1 MSLNSEQML
10 PARVRKMRQME
21 DLLNVE
27 DIILIEIERII
38 DEMYGAAAL
47 LHEELVNEAW
57 LKEKLD
63 ARTGADTTVE
73 ADADKLLATIT
84 LDVSKIVGVDM
95 KDIRAF
101 LNKWLP
107 AHLRYRVILL
117 IESGYISPEKYT
129 VTGMALGYE
138 AQFWPVRT
146 LNGAWL
152 LDGTYNLDAV
162 RKLKIAHHVRY
173 MDNYTLA
180 DDNKKKLHQALLYI
194 RQALGKMR
202 LRMKNDWQVF
212 RFEYTKKNGKK
223 TGRCVSAMG
232 WLFYRSKVLIRK
244 HILLHVERIAR
255 KLHKKEE
262 NGQRFPLGLCR
273 GFVSLLGWI
282 THSETYD
289 WYLIHIKELVNVRK
303 IKRIIS
309 KMTREVNRHAG
320 MEKGT
325 LQRAA

>member
-27 DIILIEIERII
+27 DIILAEIERII

-101 LNKWLP
+101 LDKWLP

-162 RKLKIAHHVRY
+162 RK
-173 MDNYTLA
+173 A
-180 DDNKKKLHQALLYI
+180 DEYGLTYEIGEIELHEDFTEAARFMTAICQDENTVGMVSI
-194 RQALGKMR
+194 GFESQF
-202 LRMKNDWQVF
+202 WQVPTLNGAWKLDGSVLLEIL
-212 RFEYTKKNGKK
+212 RHPHEYGQHFDFGK
-223 TGRCVSAMG
+223 
-232 WLFYRSKVLIRK
+232 I
-244 HILLHVERIAR
+244 EN
-255 KLHKKEE
+255 KEE
-262 NGQRFPLGLCR
+262 NDYR
-273 GFVSLLGWI
+273 
-282 THSETYD
+282 
-289 WYLIHIKELVNVRK
+289 VRLDK
-303 IKRIIS
+303 DLWFLDGSQNLNGKRILDAER
-309 KMTREVNRHAG
+309 RE
-320 MEKGT
+320 EELT
-325 LQRAA
+325 

>member
-101 LNKWLP
+101 LDKWLP

-162 RKLKIAHHVRY
+162 RK
-173 MDNYTLA
+173 A
-180 DDNKKKLHQALLYI
+180 DEYGLTYEIGEIELHEDFTEAARFMTAICQEENTVGMVSMGFES
-194 RQALGKMR
+194 QF
-202 LRMKNDWQVF
+202 WQVPTLNGAWKLDGSVLLEIL
-212 RFEYTKKNGKK
+212 RHPHEYGQHFDFGMIEN
-223 TGRCVSAMG
+223 
-232 WLFYRSKVLIRK
+232 
-244 HILLHVERIAR
+244 
-255 KLHKKEE
+255 KEE
-262 NGQRFPLGLCR
+262 NDYR
-273 GFVSLLGWI
+273 
-282 THSETYD
+282 
-289 WYLIHIKELVNVRK
+289 VRLDK
-303 IKRIIS
+303 DLWFLDGSQNLNGKRILDAER
-309 KMTREVNRHAG
+309 RE
-320 MEKGT
+320 EELT
-325 LQRAA
+325 

>member
-27 DIILIEIERII
+27 DIILSEIERII
-38 DEMYGAAAL
+38 DEMYGAAAM

-84 LDVSKIVGVDM
+84 LDVSKIMGVDM

-101 LNKWLP
+101 LDKWLP

-129 VTGMALGYE
+129 MTGMALGYE

-146 LNGAWL
+146 LNGAWF

-162 RKLKIAHHVRY
+162 RKADEYGLTYEIGEIELHEDFTEAVRFMTAIY
-173 MDNYTLA
+173 QEENTVGTVSMGFES
-180 DDNKKKLHQALLYI
+180 QF
-194 RQALGKMR
+194 
-202 LRMKNDWQVF
+202 WQVPTLNGAWKLDGSVLLEIL
-212 RFEYTKKNGKK
+212 RHPHEYGQHFDFGK
-223 TGRCVSAMG
+223 
-232 WLFYRSKVLIRK
+232 I
-244 HILLHVERIAR
+244 EN
-255 KLHKKEE
+255 KEE
-262 NGQRFPLGLCR
+262 NNYR
-273 GFVSLLGWI
+273 
-282 THSETYD
+282 
-289 WYLIHIKELVNVRK
+289 VRLDK
-303 IKRIIS
+303 DLWFLDGSQNLNGKRILDAER
-309 KMTREVNRHAG
+309 RE
-320 MEKGT
+320 EELT
-325 LQRAA
+325 

>member
-101 LNKWLP
+101 LDKWLP

-117 IESGYISPEKYT
+117 IESGYFSPEKYT

-162 RKLKIAHHVRY
+162 RK
-173 MDNYTLA
+173 A
-180 DDNKKKLHQALLYI
+180 DEYGLTYEIGEIELHEDFTEAARFMTAICQEENTVGMVSMGFES
-194 RQALGKMR
+194 QF
-202 LRMKNDWQVF
+202 WQVPTLNGAWKLDGSVLLEIL
-212 RFEYTKKNGKK
+212 RHPHEYGQHFDFGK
-223 TGRCVSAMG
+223 
-232 WLFYRSKVLIRK
+232 I
-244 HILLHVERIAR
+244 EN
-255 KLHKKEE
+255 KEE
-262 NGQRFPLGLCR
+262 NDY
-273 GFVSLLGWI
+273 
-282 THSETYD
+282 H
-289 WYLIHIKELVNVRK
+289 VRLDK
-303 IKRIIS
+303 DLWFLDGSQNLNGKRILDAER
-309 KMTREVNRHAG
+309 RE
-320 MEKGT
+320 EELT
-325 LQRAA
+325 

>member
-10 PARVRKMRQME
+10 PARVRKVRQME

-27 DIILIEIERII
+27 DIILAEIERII

-101 LNKWLP
+101 LDKWLP

-162 RKLKIAHHVRY
+162 RK
-173 MDNYTLA
+173 A
-180 DDNKKKLHQALLYI
+180 DEYGLTYEIGEIELHEDFTEAARFMTAICQDENTVGMVSMGFES
-194 RQALGKMR
+194 QF
-202 LRMKNDWQVF
+202 WQVPTLNGAWKLDGSVLLEIL
-212 RFEYTKKNGKK
+212 RHPHEYGQHFDFGK
-223 TGRCVSAMG
+223 
-232 WLFYRSKVLIRK
+232 I
-244 HILLHVERIAR
+244 EN
-255 KLHKKEE
+255 KEE
-262 NGQRFPLGLCR
+262 NDYR
-273 GFVSLLGWI
+273 
-282 THSETYD
+282 
-289 WYLIHIKELVNVRK
+289 VRLDK
-303 IKRIIS
+303 DLWFLDGSQNLNGKRILDAER
-309 KMTREVNRHAG
+309 RE
-320 MEKGT
+320 EELT
-325 LQRAA
+325 

>member
-27 DIILIEIERII
+27 DIILAEIERII
-38 DEMYGAAAL
+38 DEMYGVAAL

-95 KDIRAF
+95 KDIRVF
-101 LNKWLP
+101 LDKWLP

-162 RKLKIAHHVRY
+162 RK
-173 MDNYTLA
+173 A
-180 DDNKKKLHQALLYI
+180 DEYGLTYEIGEIELHEDFTEAARFMTAICQDENTVGMVSMGFES
-194 RQALGKMR
+194 QF
-202 LRMKNDWQVF
+202 WQVPTLNGAWKLDGSVLLEIL
-212 RFEYTKKNGKK
+212 RHPHEYGQHFDFGK
-223 TGRCVSAMG
+223 
-232 WLFYRSKVLIRK
+232 I
-244 HILLHVERIAR
+244 EN
-255 KLHKKEE
+255 KEE
-262 NGQRFPLGLCR
+262 NDYR
-273 GFVSLLGWI
+273 
-282 THSETYD
+282 
-289 WYLIHIKELVNVRK
+289 VRLDK
-303 IKRIIS
+303 DLWFLDGSQNLNGKRILDAER
-309 KMTREVNRHAG
+309 RE
-320 MEKGT
+320 EELT
-325 LQRAA
+325 

>member
-73 ADADKLLATIT
+73 ADADKLLAMIT

-101 LNKWLP
+101 LDKWLP

-138 AQFWPVRT
+138 EYGLTYEIGEIELHEDFTEAARFMTAICQEENTVGMVSMGFESQFWQVPT
-146 LNGAWL
+146 LNGAWK
-152 LDGTYNLDAV
+152 LDGSVLLEILRHPHEYGQHFNFG
-162 RKLKIAHHVRY
+162 KIE
-173 MDNYTLA
+173 
-180 DDNKKKLHQALLYI
+180 NK
-194 RQALGKMR
+194 
-202 LRMKNDWQVF
+202 
-212 RFEYTKKNGKK
+212 E
-223 TGRCVSAMG
+223 
-232 WLFYRSKVLIRK
+232 
-244 HILLHVERIAR
+244 
-255 KLHKKEE
+255 
-262 NGQRFPLGLCR
+262 
-273 GFVSLLGWI
+273 
-282 THSETYD
+282 
-289 WYLIHIKELVNVRK
+289 
-303 IKRIIS
+303 
-309 KMTREVNRHAG
+309 
-320 MEKGT
+320 
-325 LQRAA
+325 

>member
-101 LNKWLP
+101 LDKWLP

-162 RKLKIAHHVRY
+162 RK
-173 MDNYTLA
+173 A
-180 DDNKKKLHQALLYI
+180 DEYGLTYEIGEIELHEDFTEAARFMTAICQEENTVGMVSMGFES
-194 RQALGKMR
+194 QF
-202 LRMKNDWQVF
+202 WQVPTLNGAWKLDGSVLLEIL
-212 RFEYTKKNGKK
+212 RHPHEYGQHFDFGK
-223 TGRCVSAMG
+223 
-232 WLFYRSKVLIRK
+232 I
-244 HILLHVERIAR
+244 EN
-255 KLHKKEE
+255 KEE
-262 NGQRFPLGLCR
+262 ND
-273 GFVSLLGWI
+273 
-282 THSETYD
+282 Y
-289 WYLIHIKELVNVRK
+289 YVRLDK
-303 IKRIIS
+303 DLWFLDGSQNLNGKRILDAER
-309 KMTREVNRHAG
+309 RE
-320 MEKGT
+320 EELT
-325 LQRAA
+325 

>member
-101 LNKWLP
+101 LDKWLP

-162 RKLKIAHHVRY
+162 RK
-173 MDNYTLA
+173 A
-180 DDNKKKLHQALLYI
+180 DEYGLTYEIGEIELHEDFTEAARFMTAICQEENTVGMVSMGFES
-194 RQALGKMR
+194 QF
-202 LRMKNDWQVF
+202 WQVPTLNGAWKLDGSVLLEILRQCPWILALPKH
-212 RFEYTKKNGKK
+212 RF
-223 TGRCVSAMG
+223 
-232 WLFYRSKVLIRK
+232 LD
-244 HILLHVERIAR
+244 LLHDRPHPAQLPQNNCACGLGID
-255 KLHKKEE
+255 
-262 NGQRFPLGLCR
+262 RFRP
-273 GFVSLLGWI
+273 
-282 THSETYD
+282 
-289 WYLIHIKELVNVRK
+289 
-303 IKRIIS
+303 
-309 KMTREVNRHAG
+309 
-320 MEKGT
+320 
-325 LQRAA
+325 

>member
-21 DLLNVE
+21 DLRNVE

-101 LNKWLP
+101 LDKWLP

-162 RKLKIAHHVRY
+162 RK
-173 MDNYTLA
+173 A
-180 DDNKKKLHQALLYI
+180 DEYGLTYEIGEIELHEDFTEAARFMTAICQEENTVGMVSMGFES
-194 RQALGKMR
+194 QF
-202 LRMKNDWQVF
+202 WQVPTLNGAWKLDGSVLLEIL
-212 RFEYTKKNGKK
+212 RHPHEYGQHFDFGK
-223 TGRCVSAMG
+223 
-232 WLFYRSKVLIRK
+232 I
-244 HILLHVERIAR
+244 EN
-255 KLHKKEE
+255 KEE
-262 NGQRFPLGLCR
+262 NDY
-273 GFVSLLGWI
+273 
-282 THSETYD
+282 H
-289 WYLIHIKELVNVRK
+289 VRLDK
-303 IKRIIS
+303 DLWFLDGSQNLNGKRILDAER
-309 KMTREVNRHAG
+309 RE
-320 MEKGT
+320 EELT
-325 LQRAA
+325 

>member
-27 DIILIEIERII
+27 DIILAEIERII

-63 ARTGADTTVE
+63 ARTGADTKVE

-101 LNKWLP
+101 LDKWLP

-138 AQFWPVRT
+138 AQFWQVRT

-152 LDGTYNLDAV
+152 LDGIYNLDAV
-162 RKLKIAHHVRY
+162 RKADEYGLTYEIGEIELHEDFTEAVRFMTAIY
-173 MDNYTLA
+173 QEENTVGTVSMGFES
-180 DDNKKKLHQALLYI
+180 QF
-194 RQALGKMR
+194 
-202 LRMKNDWQVF
+202 WQVPTLNGAWKLDGSVLLEIL
-212 RFEYTKKNGKK
+212 RHPHEYGQHFDFGK
-223 TGRCVSAMG
+223 
-232 WLFYRSKVLIRK
+232 I
-244 HILLHVERIAR
+244 EN
-255 KLHKKEE
+255 KEE
-262 NGQRFPLGLCR
+262 NDYR
-273 GFVSLLGWI
+273 
-282 THSETYD
+282 
-289 WYLIHIKELVNVRK
+289 VRLDK
-303 IKRIIS
+303 DLWFLDGSQNLNGKRILDAER
-309 KMTREVNRHAG
+309 RE
-320 MEKGT
+320 EELT
-325 LQRAA
+325 

>member
-27 DIILIEIERII
+27 DIILAEIERII

-57 LKEKLD
+57 LKEKL
-63 ARTGADTTVE
+63 ARTGADTKVE

-101 LNKWLP
+101 LDKWLP

-152 LDGTYNLDAV
+152 LDGIYNLDAV
-162 RKLKIAHHVRY
+162 RKADEYGLTYEIGEIELHEDFTEAVRFMTAIY
-173 MDNYTLA
+173 QEENTVGTVSMGFES
-180 DDNKKKLHQALLYI
+180 QF
-194 RQALGKMR
+194 
-202 LRMKNDWQVF
+202 WQVPTLNGAWKLDGSVLLEIL
-212 RFEYTKKNGKK
+212 RHPHEYGQHFDFGK
-223 TGRCVSAMG
+223 
-232 WLFYRSKVLIRK
+232 I
-244 HILLHVERIAR
+244 EN
-255 KLHKKEE
+255 KEE
-262 NGQRFPLGLCR
+262 NDYR
-273 GFVSLLGWI
+273 
-282 THSETYD
+282 
-289 WYLIHIKELVNVRK
+289 VRLDK
-303 IKRIIS
+303 DLWFLDGSQNLNGKRILDAER
-309 KMTREVNRHAG
+309 RE
-320 MEKGT
+320 EELT
-325 LQRAA
+325 

>member
-27 DIILIEIERII
+27 DIILAEIERII

-101 LNKWLP
+101 LDKWLP

-162 RKLKIAHHVRY
+162 RKADEYGLTYEIGEIELHEDFTEAVRFMTAIY
-173 MDNYTLA
+173 QEENTVGTVSMGFES
-180 DDNKKKLHQALLYI
+180 QF
-194 RQALGKMR
+194 
-202 LRMKNDWQVF
+202 WQVPTLNGAWKLDGSVLLEIL
-212 RFEYTKKNGKK
+212 RHPHEYGQHFDFGK
-223 TGRCVSAMG
+223 
-232 WLFYRSKVLIRK
+232 I
-244 HILLHVERIAR
+244 EN
-255 KLHKKEE
+255 KEE
-262 NGQRFPLGLCR
+262 NDYR
-273 GFVSLLGWI
+273 
-282 THSETYD
+282 
-289 WYLIHIKELVNVRK
+289 VRLDK
-303 IKRIIS
+303 DLWFLDGSQNLNGKRILDAERCEEEL
-309 KMTREVNRHAG
+309 T
-320 MEKGT
+320 
-325 LQRAA
+325 

>member
-101 LNKWLP
+101 LDKWLP

-138 AQFWPVRT
+138 AQFGPVRT

-162 RKLKIAHHVRY
+162 RK
-173 MDNYTLA
+173 A
-180 DDNKKKLHQALLYI
+180 DEYGLTYEIGEIELHEDFTEAARFMTAICQEENTVGMVSMGFES
-194 RQALGKMR
+194 QF
-202 LRMKNDWQVF
+202 WQVPTLNGAWKLDGSVLLEIL
-212 RFEYTKKNGKK
+212 RHPHEYGQHFDFGK
-223 TGRCVSAMG
+223 
-232 WLFYRSKVLIRK
+232 I
-244 HILLHVERIAR
+244 EN
-255 KLHKKEE
+255 KEE
-262 NGQRFPLGLCR
+262 NDY
-273 GFVSLLGWI
+273 
-282 THSETYD
+282 H
-289 WYLIHIKELVNVRK
+289 VRLDK
-303 IKRIIS
+303 DLWFLDGSQNLNGKRILDAER
-309 KMTREVNRHAG
+309 RE
-320 MEKGT
+320 EELT
-325 LQRAA
+325 

>member
-27 DIILIEIERII
+27 DIILAEIERII

-84 LDVSKIVGVDM
+84 LDVSKILGVDM

-101 LNKWLP
+101 LDKWLP

-162 RKLKIAHHVRY
+162 RK
-173 MDNYTLA
+173 A
-180 DDNKKKLHQALLYI
+180 DEYGLTYEIGEIELHEDFTEAARFMTAICQDENTVGMVSMGFES
-194 RQALGKMR
+194 QF
-202 LRMKNDWQVF
+202 WQVPTLNGAWKLDGSVLLEIL
-212 RFEYTKKNGKK
+212 RHPHEYGQHFDFGK
-223 TGRCVSAMG
+223 
-232 WLFYRSKVLIRK
+232 I
-244 HILLHVERIAR
+244 EN
-255 KLHKKEE
+255 KEE
-262 NGQRFPLGLCR
+262 NDYR
-273 GFVSLLGWI
+273 
-282 THSETYD
+282 
-289 WYLIHIKELVNVRK
+289 VRLDK
-303 IKRIIS
+303 DLWFLDGSQNLNGKRILDAER
-309 KMTREVNRHAG
+309 RE
-320 MEKGT
+320 EELT
-325 LQRAA
+325 

>member
-27 DIILIEIERII
+27 DIILAEIERII

-101 LNKWLP
+101 LDKWLP

-162 RKLKIAHHVRY
+162 RK
-173 MDNYTLA
+173 A
-180 DDNKKKLHQALLYI
+180 DEYGLTYEIGEIELHEDFTEAARFMTAICQDENTVGMVSMGFES
-194 RQALGKMR
+194 QF
-202 LRMKNDWQVF
+202 WQVPTLNGAWKLDGSVLLEIL
-212 RFEYTKKNGKK
+212 RHPHEYGQHFDFGK
-223 TGRCVSAMG
+223 
-232 WLFYRSKVLIRK
+232 I
-244 HILLHVERIAR
+244 EN
-255 KLHKKEE
+255 KEE
-262 NGQRFPLGLCR
+262 NDYR
-273 GFVSLLGWI
+273 
-282 THSETYD
+282 
-289 WYLIHIKELVNVRK
+289 VRLDK
-303 IKRIIS
+303 DLWFLDGSQNLNGKRILDAER
-309 KMTREVNRHAG
+309 RE
-320 MEKGT
+320 EELT
-325 LQRAA
+325 

>member
-101 LNKWLP
+101 LDKWLP

-162 RKLKIAHHVRY
+162 RK
-173 MDNYTLA
+173 A
-180 DDNKKKLHQALLYI
+180 DEYSLTYEIGEIELHEDFTEAARFMTAICQEENTVGMVSMGFES
-194 RQALGKMR
+194 QF
-202 LRMKNDWQVF
+202 WQVPTLNGAWKLDGSVLLEIL
-212 RFEYTKKNGKK
+212 RHPHEYGQHFDFGK
-223 TGRCVSAMG
+223 
-232 WLFYRSKVLIRK
+232 I
-244 HILLHVERIAR
+244 EN
-255 KLHKKEE
+255 KEE
-262 NGQRFPLGLCR
+262 NDY
-273 GFVSLLGWI
+273 
-282 THSETYD
+282 H
-289 WYLIHIKELVNVRK
+289 VRLDK
-303 IKRIIS
+303 DLWFLDGSQNLNGKRILDAER
-309 KMTREVNRHAG
+309 RE
-320 MEKGT
+320 EELT
-325 LQRAA
+325 

>member
-27 DIILIEIERII
+27 DIILAEIERII

-101 LNKWLP
+101 LDKWLP

-117 IESGYISPEKYT
+117 IESGYISPEKYI

-162 RKLKIAHHVRY
+162 RK
-173 MDNYTLA
+173 A
-180 DDNKKKLHQALLYI
+180 DEYDLTYEIGEIELHEDFTEAARFMTAICQDENTVGMVSMGFES
-194 RQALGKMR
+194 QF
-202 LRMKNDWQVF
+202 WQVPTLNGAWKLDGSVLLEIL
-212 RFEYTKKNGKK
+212 RHPHEYGQHFDFGK
-223 TGRCVSAMG
+223 
-232 WLFYRSKVLIRK
+232 I
-244 HILLHVERIAR
+244 EN
-255 KLHKKEE
+255 KEE
-262 NGQRFPLGLCR
+262 NDYR
-273 GFVSLLGWI
+273 
-282 THSETYD
+282 
-289 WYLIHIKELVNVRK
+289 VRLDK
-303 IKRIIS
+303 DLWFLDGSQNLNGKRILDAER
-309 KMTREVNRHAG
+309 RE
-320 MEKGT
+320 EELT
-325 LQRAA
+325 

>member
-27 DIILIEIERII
+27 DIILSEIERII

-101 LNKWLP
+101 LDKWLP

-129 VTGMALGYE
+129 MTGMALGYE

-162 RKLKIAHHVRY
+162 RK
-173 MDNYTLA
+173 A
-180 DDNKKKLHQALLYI
+180 DEYGLTYEIGEIELHEDFTEAARFMTAICQEENTVGMVSMGFES
-194 RQALGKMR
+194 QF
-202 LRMKNDWQVF
+202 WQVPTLNGAWKLDGSVLLEIL
-212 RFEYTKKNGKK
+212 RHPHEYGQHFDFGK
-223 TGRCVSAMG
+223 
-232 WLFYRSKVLIRK
+232 I
-244 HILLHVERIAR
+244 EN
-255 KLHKKEE
+255 KEE
-262 NGQRFPLGLCR
+262 NDY
-273 GFVSLLGWI
+273 
-282 THSETYD
+282 H
-289 WYLIHIKELVNVRK
+289 VRLDK
-303 IKRIIS
+303 DLWFLDGSQNLNGKRILDAER
-309 KMTREVNRHAG
+309 RE
-320 MEKGT
+320 EELT
-325 LQRAA
+325 

>member
-101 LNKWLP
+101 LDKWLP

-162 RKLKIAHHVRY
+162 RK
-173 MDNYTLA
+173 A
-180 DDNKKKLHQALLYI
+180 DEYGLTYEIGEIELHEDFTEAARFMTAICQEENTVGMVSMGFES
-194 RQALGKMR
+194 QF
-202 LRMKNDWQVF
+202 WQVPTLNGAWKLDGSVLLEIL
-212 RFEYTKKNGKK
+212 RHPHEYGQHFDFGK
-223 TGRCVSAMG
+223 
-232 WLFYRSKVLIRK
+232 I
-244 HILLHVERIAR
+244 EN
-255 KLHKKEE
+255 KEE
-262 NGQRFPLGLCR
+262 NDYR
-273 GFVSLLGWI
+273 
-282 THSETYD
+282 
-289 WYLIHIKELVNVRK
+289 VRLDK
-303 IKRIIS
+303 DLWFLDGSQNLNGKRILDAER
-309 KMTREVNRHAG
+309 RE
-320 MEKGT
+320 EELT
-325 LQRAA
+325 

>member
-73 ADADKLLATIT
+73 TDADKLLAMIT

-101 LNKWLP
+101 LDKWLP

-146 LNGAWL
+146 LNGVWL

-162 RKLKIAHHVRY
+162 RK
-173 MDNYTLA
+173 A
-180 DDNKKKLHQALLYI
+180 DEYGLTYEIGEIELHEDFTEAARFMTAICQDENTVGMVSMGFES
-194 RQALGKMR
+194 QF
-202 LRMKNDWQVF
+202 WQVPTLNGAWKLDGSVLLEIL
-212 RFEYTKKNGKK
+212 RHPHEYGQHFDFGK
-223 TGRCVSAMG
+223 
-232 WLFYRSKVLIRK
+232 I
-244 HILLHVERIAR
+244 EN
-255 KLHKKEE
+255 KEE
-262 NGQRFPLGLCR
+262 NDY
-273 GFVSLLGWI
+273 
-282 THSETYD
+282 H
-289 WYLIHIKELVNVRK
+289 VRLDK
-303 IKRIIS
+303 DLWFLDGSQNLNGKRILDAER
-309 KMTREVNRHAG
+309 RE
-320 MEKGT
+320 EELT
-325 LQRAA
+325 

>member
-101 LNKWLP
+101 LDKWLP

-162 RKLKIAHHVRY
+162 RKADEYGLTYEIGEIELHEDFTEAVRF
-173 MDNYTLA
+173 MTAICQEENTVGMVSMGFES
-180 DDNKKKLHQALLYI
+180 QF
-194 RQALGKMR
+194 
-202 LRMKNDWQVF
+202 WQVPTLNGAWKLDGSVLLEIL
-212 RFEYTKKNGKK
+212 RHPHEYGQHFDFGK
-223 TGRCVSAMG
+223 
-232 WLFYRSKVLIRK
+232 I
-244 HILLHVERIAR
+244 EN
-255 KLHKKEE
+255 KEE
-262 NGQRFPLGLCR
+262 NDYR
-273 GFVSLLGWI
+273 
-282 THSETYD
+282 
-289 WYLIHIKELVNVRK
+289 VRLDK
-303 IKRIIS
+303 DLWFLDGSQNLNGKRILDAER
-309 KMTREVNRHAG
+309 RE
-320 MEKGT
+320 EELT
-325 LQRAA
+325 

>member
-63 ARTGADTTVE
+63 ARTGADTKVE

-101 LNKWLP
+101 LDKWLP

-162 RKLKIAHHVRY
+162 RK
-173 MDNYTLA
+173 A
-180 DDNKKKLHQALLYI
+180 DEYGLTYEIGEIELHEDFTEAARFMTAICQEENTVGMVSMGFES
-194 RQALGKMR
+194 QF
-202 LRMKNDWQVF
+202 WQVPTLNGAWKLDGSVLLEIL
-212 RFEYTKKNGKK
+212 RHPHEYGQHFDFGK
-223 TGRCVSAMG
+223 
-232 WLFYRSKVLIRK
+232 I
-244 HILLHVERIAR
+244 EN
-255 KLHKKEE
+255 KEE
-262 NGQRFPLGLCR
+262 NDYR
-273 GFVSLLGWI
+273 
-282 THSETYD
+282 
-289 WYLIHIKELVNVRK
+289 VRLDK
-303 IKRIIS
+303 DLWFLDGSQNLNGKRILDAER
-309 KMTREVNRHAG
+309 RE
-320 MEKGT
+320 EELT
-325 LQRAA
+325 

>member
-27 DIILIEIERII
+27 DIILSEIERII

-101 LNKWLP
+101 LDKWLP

-162 RKLKIAHHVRY
+162 RK
-173 MDNYTLA
+173 A
-180 DDNKKKLHQALLYI
+180 DEYGLTYEIGEIELHEDFTEAARFMTAICQEENTVGMVSMGFES
-194 RQALGKMR
+194 QF
-202 LRMKNDWQVF
+202 WQVPTLNGAWKLDGSVLLEIL
-212 RFEYTKKNGKK
+212 RHPHEYGQHFDFGK
-223 TGRCVSAMG
+223 
-232 WLFYRSKVLIRK
+232 I
-244 HILLHVERIAR
+244 EN
-255 KLHKKEE
+255 KEE
-262 NGQRFPLGLCR
+262 NDYR
-273 GFVSLLGWI
+273 
-282 THSETYD
+282 
-289 WYLIHIKELVNVRK
+289 VRLDK
-303 IKRIIS
+303 DLWFLDGSQNLNGKRILDAER
-309 KMTREVNRHAG
+309 RE
-320 MEKGT
+320 EELT
-325 LQRAA
+325 

>member
-10 PARVRKMRQME
+10 PARVRKMSQME

-27 DIILIEIERII
+27 DIILSEIERII
-38 DEMYGAAAL
+38 DEMYGAAAM

-84 LDVSKIVGVDM
+84 LDVSKIMGVDM

-101 LNKWLP
+101 LDKWLP

-129 VTGMALGYE
+129 MTGMALGYE

-162 RKLKIAHHVRY
+162 RKADEYGLTYEIGEIELHEDFTEAVRFMTAIY
-173 MDNYTLA
+173 QEENTVGTVSMGFES
-180 DDNKKKLHQALLYI
+180 QF
-194 RQALGKMR
+194 
-202 LRMKNDWQVF
+202 WQVPTLNGAWKLDGSVLLEIL
-212 RFEYTKKNGKK
+212 RHPHEYGQHFDFGK
-223 TGRCVSAMG
+223 
-232 WLFYRSKVLIRK
+232 I
-244 HILLHVERIAR
+244 EN
-255 KLHKKEE
+255 KEE
-262 NGQRFPLGLCR
+262 NNYR
-273 GFVSLLGWI
+273 
-282 THSETYD
+282 
-289 WYLIHIKELVNVRK
+289 VRLDK
-303 IKRIIS
+303 DLWFLDGSQNLNGKRILDAER
-309 KMTREVNRHAG
+309 RE
-320 MEKGT
+320 EELT
-325 LQRAA
+325 

>member
-27 DIILIEIERII
+27 DIILAEIERII

-84 LDVSKIVGVDM
+84 LDVSEIVGVDM
-95 KDIRAF
+95 KDVRAF
-101 LNKWLP
+101 LDKWLP

-129 VTGMALGYE
+129 VAGMALGYE

-162 RKLKIAHHVRY
+162 RKADEYGLTYEIGEIELHEDFAEAVRF
-173 MDNYTLA
+173 MTAICQEENTGGMVSMGFES
-180 DDNKKKLHQALLYI
+180 QF
-194 RQALGKMR
+194 
-202 LRMKNDWQVF
+202 WQVPTLNGAWKLDGSVLLEIL
-212 RFEYTKKNGKK
+212 RHPHEYGQYFDFGK
-223 TGRCVSAMG
+223 
-232 WLFYRSKVLIRK
+232 I
-244 HILLHVERIAR
+244 EN
-255 KLHKKEE
+255 KEE
-262 NGQRFPLGLCR
+262 NDYR
-273 GFVSLLGWI
+273 
-282 THSETYD
+282 
-289 WYLIHIKELVNVRK
+289 VRLDK
-303 IKRIIS
+303 DLWFLDGSQNLNGKRILDAER
-309 KMTREVNRHAG
+309 RE
-320 MEKGT
+320 EELT
-325 LQRAA
+325 

>member
-101 LNKWLP
+101 LDKWLP

-162 RKLKIAHHVRY
+162 RK
-173 MDNYTLA
+173 A
-180 DDNKKKLHQALLYI
+180 DEYGLTYEIGEIELHEDFTEAARFMTAICQEENTVGMVSMGFES
-194 RQALGKMR
+194 QF
-202 LRMKNDWQVF
+202 WQVPTLNGAWKLDGSVLLEILRHPHEYGQ
-212 RFEYTKKNGKK
+212 RFDFGK
-223 TGRCVSAMG
+223 
-232 WLFYRSKVLIRK
+232 I
-244 HILLHVERIAR
+244 EN
-255 KLHKKEE
+255 KEE
-262 NGQRFPLGLCR
+262 NDY
-273 GFVSLLGWI
+273 
-282 THSETYD
+282 H
-289 WYLIHIKELVNVRK
+289 VRLDK
-303 IKRIIS
+303 DLWFLDGSQNLNGKRILDAER
-309 KMTREVNRHAG
+309 RE
-320 MEKGT
+320 EELT
-325 LQRAA
+325 

>member
-10 PARVRKMRQME
+10 PTRVRKMRQME

-63 ARTGADTTVE
+63 AQTGADTTVE

-101 LNKWLP
+101 LDKWLP

-162 RKLKIAHHVRY
+162 RKADEYGLTYEIGEIELHEDFTEAVRFMTAIY
-173 MDNYTLA
+173 QEENTVGTVSMGFES
-180 DDNKKKLHQALLYI
+180 QF
-194 RQALGKMR
+194 
-202 LRMKNDWQVF
+202 WQVPTLNGAWKLDGSVLLEIL
-212 RFEYTKKNGKK
+212 RHPHEYGQHFDFGK
-223 TGRCVSAMG
+223 
-232 WLFYRSKVLIRK
+232 I
-244 HILLHVERIAR
+244 EN
-255 KLHKKEE
+255 KEE
-262 NGQRFPLGLCR
+262 NDYR
-273 GFVSLLGWI
+273 
-282 THSETYD
+282 
-289 WYLIHIKELVNVRK
+289 VRLDK
-303 IKRIIS
+303 DLWFLDGSQNLNGKRILDAER
-309 KMTREVNRHAG
+309 RE
-320 MEKGT
+320 EELT
-325 LQRAA
+325 

>member
-27 DIILIEIERII
+27 DIMLAEIERII

-84 LDVSKIVGVDM
+84 LDVSKIMGVDM

-101 LNKWLP
+101 LDKWLP

-162 RKLKIAHHVRY
+162 RK
-173 MDNYTLA
+173 A
-180 DDNKKKLHQALLYI
+180 DEYGLTYEIGEIELHEDFTEAARFMTAICQEENTVGMVSMGFES
-194 RQALGKMR
+194 QF
-202 LRMKNDWQVF
+202 WQVPTLNGAWKLDGSVLLEIL
-212 RFEYTKKNGKK
+212 RHPHEYGQHFDFGK
-223 TGRCVSAMG
+223 
-232 WLFYRSKVLIRK
+232 I
-244 HILLHVERIAR
+244 EN
-255 KLHKKEE
+255 KEE
-262 NGQRFPLGLCR
+262 NNYR
-273 GFVSLLGWI
+273 
-282 THSETYD
+282 
-289 WYLIHIKELVNVRK
+289 VRLDK
-303 IKRIIS
+303 DLWFLDGSQNLNGKRILDAER
-309 KMTREVNRHAG
+309 RE
-320 MEKGT
+320 EELT
-325 LQRAA
+325 

>member
-27 DIILIEIERII
+27 DIILAEIERII

-63 ARTGADTTVE
+63 ARTGADTKVE

-101 LNKWLP
+101 LDKWLP

-162 RKLKIAHHVRY
+162 RK
-173 MDNYTLA
+173 A
-180 DDNKKKLHQALLYI
+180 DEYGLTYEIGEIELHEDFTEAARFMTAICQEENTVGMVSMGFES
-194 RQALGKMR
+194 QF
-202 LRMKNDWQVF
+202 WQVPTLNGAWKLDGSVLLEIL
-212 RFEYTKKNGKK
+212 RHPHEYGQHFDFGK
-223 TGRCVSAMG
+223 
-232 WLFYRSKVLIRK
+232 I
-244 HILLHVERIAR
+244 EN
-255 KLHKKEE
+255 KEE
-262 NGQRFPLGLCR
+262 NDY
-273 GFVSLLGWI
+273 
-282 THSETYD
+282 H
-289 WYLIHIKELVNVRK
+289 VRLDK
-303 IKRIIS
+303 DLWFLDGSQNLNGKRILDAER
-309 KMTREVNRHAG
+309 RE
-320 MEKGT
+320 EELT
-325 LQRAA
+325 

>member
-27 DIILIEIERII
+27 DIILAEIERII

-63 ARTGADTTVE
+63 ARTGADATVE

-101 LNKWLP
+101 LDKWLP

-162 RKLKIAHHVRY
+162 RKADEYGLTYEIGEIELHEDFTEAVRSMTAIY
-173 MDNYTLA
+173 QEENTVGTVSMGFES
-180 DDNKKKLHQALLYI
+180 QF
-194 RQALGKMR
+194 
-202 LRMKNDWQVF
+202 WQVPTLNGAWKLDGSVLLEIL
-212 RFEYTKKNGKK
+212 RHPHEYGQHFDFGK
-223 TGRCVSAMG
+223 
-232 WLFYRSKVLIRK
+232 I
-244 HILLHVERIAR
+244 EN
-255 KLHKKEE
+255 KEE
-262 NGQRFPLGLCR
+262 NDYR
-273 GFVSLLGWI
+273 
-282 THSETYD
+282 
-289 WYLIHIKELVNVRK
+289 VRLDK
-303 IKRIIS
+303 DLWFLDGSQNLNGKRILDAER
-309 KMTREVNRHAG
+309 RE
-320 MEKGT
+320 EELT
-325 LQRAA
+325 

>member
-27 DIILIEIERII
+27 DIILAEIERII

-63 ARTGADTTVE
+63 AQTGADTTVE

-101 LNKWLP
+101 LDKWLP

-162 RKLKIAHHVRY
+162 RKADEYGLTYEIGEIELHEDFTEAVRFMTAIY
-173 MDNYTLA
+173 QEENTVGTVSMGFES
-180 DDNKKKLHQALLYI
+180 QF
-194 RQALGKMR
+194 
-202 LRMKNDWQVF
+202 WQVPTLNGAWKLDGSVLLEIL
-212 RFEYTKKNGKK
+212 RHPHEYGQHFDFGK
-223 TGRCVSAMG
+223 
-232 WLFYRSKVLIRK
+232 I
-244 HILLHVERIAR
+244 EN
-255 KLHKKEE
+255 KEE
-262 NGQRFPLGLCR
+262 NNYR
-273 GFVSLLGWI
+273 
-282 THSETYD
+282 
-289 WYLIHIKELVNVRK
+289 VRLDK
-303 IKRIIS
+303 DLWFLDGSQNLNGKRILDAER
-309 KMTREVNRHAG
+309 RE
-320 MEKGT
+320 EELT
-325 LQRAA
+325 

>member
-27 DIILIEIERII
+27 DIILAEIERII

-101 LNKWLP
+101 LDKWLP

-162 RKLKIAHHVRY
+162 RK
-173 MDNYTLA
+173 A
-180 DDNKKKLHQALLYI
+180 DEYGLTYEIGEIELHEDFTEAARFMTAICQEENTVSMVSMGFES
-194 RQALGKMR
+194 QF
-202 LRMKNDWQVF
+202 WQVPTLNGAWKLDGSVLLEIL
-212 RFEYTKKNGKK
+212 RHPHEYGQHFDFGK
-223 TGRCVSAMG
+223 
-232 WLFYRSKVLIRK
+232 I
-244 HILLHVERIAR
+244 EN
-255 KLHKKEE
+255 KEE
-262 NGQRFPLGLCR
+262 NDY
-273 GFVSLLGWI
+273 
-282 THSETYD
+282 H
-289 WYLIHIKELVNVRK
+289 VRLDK
-303 IKRIIS
+303 DLWFLDGSQNLNGKRILDAER
-309 KMTREVNRHAG
+309 RE
-320 MEKGT
+320 EELT
-325 LQRAA
+325 

>member
-27 DIILIEIERII
+27 DIILAEIERII

-47 LHEELVNEAW
+47 LHEELVNETW

-84 LDVSKIVGVDM
+84 LDVSEIVGVDM
-95 KDIRAF
+95 KDVRAF
-101 LNKWLP
+101 LDKWLP

-129 VTGMALGYE
+129 VAGMALGYE

-162 RKLKIAHHVRY
+162 RK
-173 MDNYTLA
+173 A
-180 DDNKKKLHQALLYI
+180 DEYGLTYEIGEIELHEDFTEAARFMTAICQDENTVGMVSMGFES
-194 RQALGKMR
+194 QF
-202 LRMKNDWQVF
+202 WQVPTLNGAWKLDGSVLLEIL
-212 RFEYTKKNGKK
+212 RHPHEYGQHFDFGK
-223 TGRCVSAMG
+223 
-232 WLFYRSKVLIRK
+232 I
-244 HILLHVERIAR
+244 EN
-255 KLHKKEE
+255 KEE
-262 NGQRFPLGLCR
+262 NDYR
-273 GFVSLLGWI
+273 
-282 THSETYD
+282 
-289 WYLIHIKELVNVRK
+289 VRLDK
-303 IKRIIS
+303 DLWFLDGSQNLNGKRILDAER
-309 KMTREVNRHAG
+309 RE
-320 MEKGT
+320 EELT
-325 LQRAA
+325 

>member
-27 DIILIEIERII
+27 DIILSEIERII
-38 DEMYGAAAL
+38 DEMYGAAAM

-84 LDVSKIVGVDM
+84 LDVSKIMGVDM

-101 LNKWLP
+101 LDKWLP

-162 RKLKIAHHVRY
+162 RKADEYGLTYEIGEIELHEDFTEAVRFMTAIY
-173 MDNYTLA
+173 QEENTVGTVSMGFES
-180 DDNKKKLHQALLYI
+180 QF
-194 RQALGKMR
+194 
-202 LRMKNDWQVF
+202 WQVPTLNGAWKLDGSVLLEIL
-212 RFEYTKKNGKK
+212 RHPHEYGQHFDFGK
-223 TGRCVSAMG
+223 
-232 WLFYRSKVLIRK
+232 I
-244 HILLHVERIAR
+244 EN
-255 KLHKKEE
+255 KEE
-262 NGQRFPLGLCR
+262 NNYR
-273 GFVSLLGWI
+273 
-282 THSETYD
+282 
-289 WYLIHIKELVNVRK
+289 VRLDK
-303 IKRIIS
+303 DLWFLDGSQNLNGKRILDAER
-309 KMTREVNRHAG
+309 RE
-320 MEKGT
+320 EELT
-325 LQRAA
+325 

>member
-27 DIILIEIERII
+27 DIILSEIERII
-38 DEMYGAAAL
+38 DEMYGAAAM

-84 LDVSKIVGVDM
+84 LDVSKIMGVDM

-101 LNKWLP
+101 LDKWLP
-107 AHLRYRVILL
+107 APLRYRVILL

-162 RKLKIAHHVRY
+162 RKADEYGLTYEIGEIELHEDFTEAVRFMTAIY
-173 MDNYTLA
+173 QEENTVGTVSMGFES
-180 DDNKKKLHQALLYI
+180 QF
-194 RQALGKMR
+194 
-202 LRMKNDWQVF
+202 WQVPTLNGAWKLDGSVLLEIL
-212 RFEYTKKNGKK
+212 RHPHEYGQHFDFGK
-223 TGRCVSAMG
+223 
-232 WLFYRSKVLIRK
+232 I
-244 HILLHVERIAR
+244 EN
-255 KLHKKEE
+255 KEE
-262 NGQRFPLGLCR
+262 NNYR
-273 GFVSLLGWI
+273 
-282 THSETYD
+282 
-289 WYLIHIKELVNVRK
+289 VRLDK
-303 IKRIIS
+303 DLWFLDGSQNLNGKRILDAER
-309 KMTREVNRHAG
+309 RE
-320 MEKGT
+320 EELT
-325 LQRAA
+325 